1 MLTSQA
7 RETLANVEAVI
18 IDEIHAMAGTK
29 RGAHLMFSLE
39 RLEELTEQSP
49 QRIALSATQRPL
61 DEIARFLGGNE
72 VGVDGTVSPRPV
84 TVVDAGA
91 RKELQIE
98 VVVPIEDMANL
109 GQRIEPGPDASP
121 AASPNARR
129 SIWPSMHPR
138 LLELIEEHRSTW
150 SSPMPDACRSVSPLR
165 LNELAIEKASGEFDG
180 SVAPRLPSAPA
191 TNRSVGAL
199 PRVKS
204 GEGSPRLAV
213 EDAPTSDRGRAQTG
227 RPEGAR
233 RHVVAGTRHR
243 HGCGRPC
250 GAGASPG
257 SVASGMQRIGR
268 AGHQVGQPSVGKI
281 FPKHRADLLEAAVVV
296 DRMHQGLI
304 EETYF
309 PRNPLDV
316 LAQQLVAMWR
326 WTTGSS
332 LISRT

>member
-138 LLELIEEHRSTW
+138 LLELIEEHRSTLGVLQR
-150 SSPMPDACRSVSPLR
+150 PPL
-165 LNELAIEKASGEFDG
+165 
-180 SVAPRLPSAPA
+180 
-191 TNRSVGAL
+191 VGAARDPPQRTCDRKGIGRVRRL
-199 PRVKS
+199 GCATACPRRRRRTDRS
-204 GEGSPRLAV
+204 GRCGGRGAGEGSPRLAV
-213 EDAPTSDRGRAQTG
+213 EGASTPDRGRTQTG

-250 GAGASPG
+250 GAGCVARLGGVGHATHRSGRSSSRSAERRQDLPEAS
-257 SVASGMQRIGR
+257 S
-268 AGHQVGQPSVGKI
+268 
-281 FPKHRADLLEAAVVV
+281 
-296 DRMHQGLI
+296 
-304 EETYF
+304 
-309 PRNPLDV
+309 
-316 LAQQLVAMWR
+316 
-326 WTTGSS
+326 
-332 LISRT
+332 

>member
-1 MLTSQA
+1 VHTPTVGVRTGDTSAADRRQLVRHPPDILITTPESLFLMLTSQA

-109 GQRIEPGPDASP
+109 GQRIEPGPNASP

-129 SIWPSMHPR
+129 SIWPSMSR
-138 LLELIEEHRSTW
+138 RTFGLRCRASALRRNGSART
-150 SSPMPDACRSVSPLR
+150 CTRRRSVFERATPPL
-165 LNELAIEKASGEFDG
+165 
-180 SVAPRLPSAPA
+180 
-191 TNRSVGAL
+191 
-199 PRVKS
+199 
-204 GEGSPRLAV
+204 
-213 EDAPTSDRGRAQTG
+213 PTVGRA
-227 RPEGAR
+227 R
-233 RHVVAGTRHR
+233 
-243 HGCGRPC
+243 
-250 GAGASPG
+250 S
-257 SVASGMQRIGR
+257 
-268 AGHQVGQPSVGKI
+268 
-281 FPKHRADLLEAAVVV
+281 
-296 DRMHQGLI
+296 
-304 EETYF
+304 
-309 PRNPLDV
+309 
-316 LAQQLVAMWR
+316 W
-326 WTTGSS
+326 
-332 LISRT
+332 